1 MTIYFFMIGSLL
13 VGLLM
18 LLRLRKED
26 KLYTFLGIG
35 LILLSIWLFAN
46 DRLDGLLT
54 TGWYAWVGRGVLVIV
69 AFVLAYFFWQEE
81 KKRRAAMPKP
91 EIPHDPSDDILLR
104 DSEEVLFEGDEIF
117 DEEEIPEEEESPS
130 EDSDHS
136 AQ

>member
-1 MTIYFFMIGSLL
+1 MTVYVFMIGCLL

-18 LLRLRKED
+18 IFRLRKED

-54 TGWYAWVGRGVLVIV
+54 TGWYAWVGRGVLAII
-69 AFVLAYFFWQEE
+69 AIVLAYFVWQEE

-91 EIPHDPSDDILLR
+91 EIPHNPDDDILLR
-104 DSEEVLFEGDEIF
+104 DTDGEDIDET
-117 DEEEIPEEEESPS
+117 EEEKQEEE
-130 EDSDHS
+130 
-136 AQ
+136 

>member
-81 KKRRAAMPKP
+81 NFQALQERKMHGFRHRTFRQSVFLF
-91 EIPHDPSDDILLR
+91 PHL
-104 DSEEVLFEGDEIF
+104 
-117 DEEEIPEEEESPS
+117 
-130 EDSDHS
+130 
-136 AQ
+136 